1 MEYVLL
7 AISIMSVMCFFVP
20 AIVVRKRYFVRRVTS
35 KKIIEISEQE
45 RINPSG
51 RIARVYFF
59 DYKDTSGY
67 YY

>member
-1 MEYVLL
+1 
-7 AISIMSVMCFFVP
+7 MCFFVP